1 MKLLV
6 AYDIADDKLRTKFSK
21 FLLKFGRRIQYSLF
35 ELKNSERILNLVS
48 LEIKAKY
55 ANKFRQ
61 SDSVIIF
68 KMSSSCEQI
77 NFGYAKND
85 ETDLIIL

>member
-6 AYDIADDKLRTKFSK
+6 AYDIADDKLRTRFSK
-21 FLLKFGRRIQYSLF
+21 FLSKFGRRIQYSLF

-55 ANKFRQ
+55 ANKFTQ

-68 KMSSSCEQI
+68 KMSTSCEQI
-77 NFGYAKND
+77 SFGYAKND

>member
-6 AYDIADDKLRTKFSK
+6 AYDIADDKLRTRFSK
-21 FLLKFGRRIQYSLF
+21 FLSKVGRRIQYSLF

-55 ANKFRQ
+55 ANKFCQ

-68 KMSSSCEQI
+68 KMSTSCEQMS
-77 NFGYAKND
+77 FGYAKND

>member
-6 AYDIADDKLRTKFSK
+6 AYDIADDKLRTRFSK
-21 FLLKFGRRIQYSLF
+21 FLSKFGRRIQYSLF

-55 ANKFRQ
+55 ANKFTQ

-68 KMSSSCEQI
+68 KMSASCEQI
-77 NFGYAKND
+77 SFGYAKND